1 MAFFNS
7 AIGVLQTLVI
17 ALGAGLGIWGA
28 INLLEGY
35 GNDNPGAQVQADG
48 EAVRAAAEFTPDGP
62 DGTVELSF
70 RISGPA
76 LAGKTV
82 VAFEVLYDD
91 GKEVAAH
98 EDMDDEAQTVYSPGI
113 RTEFINNES
122 NSHYAEAENPRNFTD
137 TVYYTNL
144 MPGRSYTVSGTLVD
158 KATGKNLIIGGSE
171 VTAEKTFTPEK
182 KDGIV
187 EISFELDCRELTGKS
202 VVAYEFL
209 YRDGI
214 MIAGHADIN
223 DEDQTVTIGKKP
235 TPTPT
240 VTPIP
245 STKVPGRPST
255 PSTPGTTTRSAPV
268 RTGDTTNIL
277 LPVILLG
284 VSAAVRELEKTG
296 YLTRHQERLENGKIG
311 RIEYSIFERPQI
323 PAEDDG
329 GAIQY
334 GDGAT
339 DRDIARPEACE
350 EMEGTEDE
358 PDAGFDLV
366 PEEQSAV
373 NGAGAETPVESKH
386 AESLNECRTPE
397 DKPLTGKPSTENP
410 TEININKSN
419 TDGSNTKGIK
429 DGGIKG
435 GQQFRRY
442 GTFGNV
448 FLTDDEF
455 DRLRHEF
462 PSGYMR
468 RNERLSEYMAT
479 TGKRYD
485 NHLSTIERWSRWD
498 SDKSLQSQPPV
509 RSYSHERYRYREGE
523 SL

>member
-1 MAFFNS
+1 MAVFRVERNANYTTMSNYHLRDRRLSLKAKGLLSVFLSLPDEWHYSINGLLKITKEGRDS
-7 AIGVLQTLVI
+7 VI
-17 ALGAGLGIWGA
+17 
-28 INLLEGY
+28 
-35 GNDNPGAQVQADG
+35 
-48 EAVRAAAEFTPDGP
+48 
-62 DGTVELSF
+62 
-70 RISGPA
+70 
-76 LAGKTV
+76 
-82 VAFEVLYDD
+82 
-91 GKEVAAH
+91 
-98 EDMDDEAQTVYSPGI
+98 
-113 RTEFINNES
+113 
-122 NSHYAEAENPRNFTD
+122 
-137 TVYYTNL
+137 
-144 MPGRSYTVSGTLVD
+144 
-158 KATGKNLIIGGSE
+158 
-171 VTAEKTFTPEK
+171 
-182 KDGIV
+182 
-187 EISFELDCRELTGKS
+187 
-202 VVAYEFL
+202 
-209 YRDGI
+209 
-214 MIAGHADIN
+214 
-223 DEDQTVTIGKKP
+223 
-235 TPTPT
+235 
-240 VTPIP
+240 
-245 STKVPGRPST
+245 
-255 PSTPGTTTRSAPV
+255 
-268 RTGDTTNIL
+268 
-277 LPVILLG
+277 
-284 VSAAVRELEKTG
+284 AAVRELEKTG

-339 DRDIARPEACE
+339 NRDIAKPEACE

-397 DKPLTGKPSTENP
+397 DKPLTGKPFTEKPFTEKPFTEKPLTGKPSTENP

-435 GQQFRRY
+435 VQQFRRY

-462 PSGYMR
+462 PSDYMR
-468 RNERLSEYMAT
+468 RIERLSEYMAT

-498 SDKSLQSQPPV
+498 SDKPMQSQPPG

>member
-1 MAFFNS
+1 MAVFRVERNANYTTMSNYHLRDRRLSLKAKGLLSVFLSLPDEWHYSINGLLKITKEGRDS
-7 AIGVLQTLVI
+7 VI
-17 ALGAGLGIWGA
+17 
-28 INLLEGY
+28 
-35 GNDNPGAQVQADG
+35 
-48 EAVRAAAEFTPDGP
+48 
-62 DGTVELSF
+62 
-70 RISGPA
+70 
-76 LAGKTV
+76 
-82 VAFEVLYDD
+82 
-91 GKEVAAH
+91 
-98 EDMDDEAQTVYSPGI
+98 
-113 RTEFINNES
+113 
-122 NSHYAEAENPRNFTD
+122 
-137 TVYYTNL
+137 
-144 MPGRSYTVSGTLVD
+144 
-158 KATGKNLIIGGSE
+158 
-171 VTAEKTFTPEK
+171 
-182 KDGIV
+182 
-187 EISFELDCRELTGKS
+187 
-202 VVAYEFL
+202 
-209 YRDGI
+209 
-214 MIAGHADIN
+214 
-223 DEDQTVTIGKKP
+223 
-235 TPTPT
+235 
-240 VTPIP
+240 
-245 STKVPGRPST
+245 
-255 PSTPGTTTRSAPV
+255 
-268 RTGDTTNIL
+268 
-277 LPVILLG
+277 
-284 VSAAVRELEKTG
+284 AAVRELEKTG

-339 DRDIARPEACE
+339 NRDIARPEACE

-373 NGAGAETPVESKH
+373 NSGAAETSVESKH

-397 DKPLTGKPSTENP
+397 DKPLTDKPLTGKPFTEKPFTEKPFTEKPLTGKPSTENP

-462 PSGYMR
+462 PSDYMR
-468 RNERLSEYMAT
+468 RIERLSEYMAT

-498 SDKSLQSQPPV
+498 SDKPMQNQPPG

>member
-1 MAFFNS
+1 MAVFRVERNANYTTMSNYHLRDRRLSLKAKGLLSVFLSLPDEWHYSINGLLKITKEGRDS
-7 AIGVLQTLVI
+7 VI
-17 ALGAGLGIWGA
+17 
-28 INLLEGY
+28 
-35 GNDNPGAQVQADG
+35 
-48 EAVRAAAEFTPDGP
+48 
-62 DGTVELSF
+62 
-70 RISGPA
+70 
-76 LAGKTV
+76 
-82 VAFEVLYDD
+82 
-91 GKEVAAH
+91 
-98 EDMDDEAQTVYSPGI
+98 
-113 RTEFINNES
+113 
-122 NSHYAEAENPRNFTD
+122 
-137 TVYYTNL
+137 
-144 MPGRSYTVSGTLVD
+144 
-158 KATGKNLIIGGSE
+158 
-171 VTAEKTFTPEK
+171 
-182 KDGIV
+182 
-187 EISFELDCRELTGKS
+187 
-202 VVAYEFL
+202 
-209 YRDGI
+209 
-214 MIAGHADIN
+214 
-223 DEDQTVTIGKKP
+223 
-235 TPTPT
+235 
-240 VTPIP
+240 
-245 STKVPGRPST
+245 
-255 PSTPGTTTRSAPV
+255 
-268 RTGDTTNIL
+268 
-277 LPVILLG
+277 
-284 VSAAVRELEKTG
+284 AAVRELEKTG

-350 EMEGTEDE
+350 EIEGTEDE

-397 DKPLTGKPSTENP
+397 DKPLTDKPLTDKPLTGKPFTGKPFTGKPLTEKPLTGKPSTENP

-462 PSGYMR
+462 PSDYMR
-468 RNERLSEYMAT
+468 RIERLSEYMAT

-498 SDKSLQSQPPV
+498 SDKSLQSQPPG

>member
-1 MAFFNS
+1 MAVFRVERNANYTTMSNYHLRDRRLSLKAKGLLSVFLSLPDEWHYSINGLLKITKEGRDS
-7 AIGVLQTLVI
+7 VI
-17 ALGAGLGIWGA
+17 
-28 INLLEGY
+28 
-35 GNDNPGAQVQADG
+35 
-48 EAVRAAAEFTPDGP
+48 
-62 DGTVELSF
+62 
-70 RISGPA
+70 
-76 LAGKTV
+76 
-82 VAFEVLYDD
+82 
-91 GKEVAAH
+91 
-98 EDMDDEAQTVYSPGI
+98 
-113 RTEFINNES
+113 
-122 NSHYAEAENPRNFTD
+122 
-137 TVYYTNL
+137 
-144 MPGRSYTVSGTLVD
+144 
-158 KATGKNLIIGGSE
+158 
-171 VTAEKTFTPEK
+171 
-182 KDGIV
+182 
-187 EISFELDCRELTGKS
+187 
-202 VVAYEFL
+202 
-209 YRDGI
+209 
-214 MIAGHADIN
+214 
-223 DEDQTVTIGKKP
+223 
-235 TPTPT
+235 
-240 VTPIP
+240 
-245 STKVPGRPST
+245 
-255 PSTPGTTTRSAPV
+255 
-268 RTGDTTNIL
+268 
-277 LPVILLG
+277 
-284 VSAAVRELEKTG
+284 AAVRELEKTG

-386 AESLNECRTPE
+386 AESLNECRTSE
-397 DKPLTGKPSTENP
+397 DKPLTGKPVTEKPFTEKPFTEKPFTEKPLTGKPSTENP

-435 GQQFRRY
+435 VQQFRRY

-462 PSGYMR
+462 PSDYMR
-468 RNERLSEYMAT
+468 RIERLSEYMAT

-498 SDKSLQSQPPV
+498 SDKSLQSQPPG

>member
-1 MAFFNS
+1 MAVFRVERNANYTTMSNYHLRDRRLSLKAKGLLSVFLSLPDEWHYSINGLLKITKEGRDS
-7 AIGVLQTLVI
+7 VI
-17 ALGAGLGIWGA
+17 
-28 INLLEGY
+28 
-35 GNDNPGAQVQADG
+35 
-48 EAVRAAAEFTPDGP
+48 
-62 DGTVELSF
+62 
-70 RISGPA
+70 
-76 LAGKTV
+76 
-82 VAFEVLYDD
+82 
-91 GKEVAAH
+91 
-98 EDMDDEAQTVYSPGI
+98 
-113 RTEFINNES
+113 
-122 NSHYAEAENPRNFTD
+122 
-137 TVYYTNL
+137 
-144 MPGRSYTVSGTLVD
+144 
-158 KATGKNLIIGGSE
+158 
-171 VTAEKTFTPEK
+171 
-182 KDGIV
+182 
-187 EISFELDCRELTGKS
+187 
-202 VVAYEFL
+202 
-209 YRDGI
+209 
-214 MIAGHADIN
+214 
-223 DEDQTVTIGKKP
+223 
-235 TPTPT
+235 
-240 VTPIP
+240 
-245 STKVPGRPST
+245 
-255 PSTPGTTTRSAPV
+255 
-268 RTGDTTNIL
+268 
-277 LPVILLG
+277 
-284 VSAAVRELEKTG
+284 AAVRELEKTG

-339 DRDIARPEACE
+339 NRDIARPEACE

-373 NGAGAETPVESKH
+373 NGAAAETPVESKH

-397 DKPLTGKPSTENP
+397 DKPLTEKPLTGKPFTEKPFTGKPFTGKPLTEKPFTEKPFTEKPFTEKPFAEKPLTGKPSTENP

-462 PSGYMR
+462 PSDYMR
-468 RNERLSEYMAT
+468 RIERLSEYMAT

-498 SDKSLQSQPPV
+498 SDKSLQSQPPG

>member
-1 MAFFNS
+1 MAVFRVERNANYTTMSNYHLRDRRLSLKAKGLLSVFLSLPDEWHYSINGLLKITKEGRDS
-7 AIGVLQTLVI
+7 VI
-17 ALGAGLGIWGA
+17 
-28 INLLEGY
+28 
-35 GNDNPGAQVQADG
+35 
-48 EAVRAAAEFTPDGP
+48 
-62 DGTVELSF
+62 
-70 RISGPA
+70 
-76 LAGKTV
+76 
-82 VAFEVLYDD
+82 
-91 GKEVAAH
+91 
-98 EDMDDEAQTVYSPGI
+98 
-113 RTEFINNES
+113 
-122 NSHYAEAENPRNFTD
+122 
-137 TVYYTNL
+137 
-144 MPGRSYTVSGTLVD
+144 
-158 KATGKNLIIGGSE
+158 
-171 VTAEKTFTPEK
+171 
-182 KDGIV
+182 
-187 EISFELDCRELTGKS
+187 
-202 VVAYEFL
+202 
-209 YRDGI
+209 
-214 MIAGHADIN
+214 
-223 DEDQTVTIGKKP
+223 
-235 TPTPT
+235 
-240 VTPIP
+240 
-245 STKVPGRPST
+245 
-255 PSTPGTTTRSAPV
+255 
-268 RTGDTTNIL
+268 
-277 LPVILLG
+277 
-284 VSAAVRELEKTG
+284 AAVRELEKTG

-397 DKPLTGKPSTENP
+397 DKPLTGKPLTEKPFTEKPFTEKPFTEKPFAEKPLTGKPSTENP

-462 PSGYMR
+462 PSDYMR
-468 RNERLSEYMAT
+468 RIERLSEYMAT

-498 SDKSLQSQPPV
+498 SDKSLQSQPPG

>member
-1 MAFFNS
+1 MAVFRVERNANYTTMSNYHLRDRRLSLKAKGLLSVFLSLPDEWHYSINGLLKITKEGRDS
-7 AIGVLQTLVI
+7 VI
-17 ALGAGLGIWGA
+17 
-28 INLLEGY
+28 
-35 GNDNPGAQVQADG
+35 
-48 EAVRAAAEFTPDGP
+48 
-62 DGTVELSF
+62 
-70 RISGPA
+70 
-76 LAGKTV
+76 
-82 VAFEVLYDD
+82 
-91 GKEVAAH
+91 
-98 EDMDDEAQTVYSPGI
+98 
-113 RTEFINNES
+113 
-122 NSHYAEAENPRNFTD
+122 
-137 TVYYTNL
+137 
-144 MPGRSYTVSGTLVD
+144 
-158 KATGKNLIIGGSE
+158 
-171 VTAEKTFTPEK
+171 
-182 KDGIV
+182 
-187 EISFELDCRELTGKS
+187 
-202 VVAYEFL
+202 
-209 YRDGI
+209 
-214 MIAGHADIN
+214 
-223 DEDQTVTIGKKP
+223 
-235 TPTPT
+235 
-240 VTPIP
+240 
-245 STKVPGRPST
+245 
-255 PSTPGTTTRSAPV
+255 
-268 RTGDTTNIL
+268 
-277 LPVILLG
+277 
-284 VSAAVRELEKTG
+284 AAVRELEKTG

-323 PAEDDG
+323 SAEDDG

-358 PDAGFDLV
+358 PDADIDLV

-373 NGAGAETPVESKH
+373 NSGAAETPVESKH
-386 AESLNECRTPE
+386 AEILNECRTPE
-397 DKPLTGKPSTENP
+397 DKPLAGKPLTGKPFTEKPFTGNPFTGKPFTEKPFAEKPLTGKPSTENP

-462 PSGYMR
+462 PSDYMR
-468 RNERLSEYMAT
+468 RIERLSEYMAT

-498 SDKSLQSQPPV
+498 SDKPMQSQPPG